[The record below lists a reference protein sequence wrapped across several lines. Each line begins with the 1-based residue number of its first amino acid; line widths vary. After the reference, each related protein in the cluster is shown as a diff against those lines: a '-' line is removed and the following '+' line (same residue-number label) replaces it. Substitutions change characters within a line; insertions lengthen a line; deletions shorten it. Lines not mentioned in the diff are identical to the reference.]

1 METGESRVKAVV
13 RKSGFGL
20 SRLIGIELSVEALWP
35 DELSEADVS
44 RWAHSE
50 VWEVLLVRDEK
61 EQ

>member
-1 METGESRVKAVV
+1 MRV
-13 RKSGFGL
+13 
-20 SRLIGIELSVEALWP
+20 IGIELSVEALWP
-35 DELSEADVS
+35 DELSEADDVS

>member
-1 METGESRVKAVV
+1 MEAVV

-20 SRLIGIELSVEALWP
+20 SRVIGIELSVEALWP
-35 DELSEADVS
+35 DELPEADVS